1 MPSGLADS
9 ATVDED
15 SSNNIIAVLNNDDI
29 DLDGLESVNT
39 GATSTQ
45 SGTLSVNANNEVV
58 YTPVVQFVGQDTFT
72 YTITDGNGDISSD
85 ITVTIDVIVVLPEPT
100 DDAYVVN
107 QDTSNHIFDVLL
119 NDSFGADGPEGFTI
133 ATMPINGT
141 LLLDDAGTIDPTDD
155 VVVYTPTATYNG
167 PDSFTYTLED
177 SNGDMATAL
186 VTIIVR
192 PIVPVPVDD
201 TATVDKNSNNNMISI
216 LANDD
221 FGGNGP
227 NAQHALSLS
236 LVSDQGAVISIGD
249 NGTPNDFTDDVIFY
263 TPFPDFVGE
272 DIITYLLT
280 DADGDGNTGT
290 LTVTVVEGNN
300 GNYIP
305 LAVADIATV
314 FVESQDNVIFVLD
327 NDTSGIDG
335 YIDNGLTMLNGTLT
349 SISLKEGIVNIDNK
363 GTASTLDDEL
373 HYTPKAGFIGEDI
386 LYYTITDATGDGS
399 TATVTITVTALTDTP
414 TAVDDRAV
422 VNQDMSVSI
431 AVLDN
436 DTFGTDGAAVINSLT
451 VTGVS
456 TEAGTTAVV
465 NNQVV
470 YTPAASFVGT
480 DSFVYTITDASGA
493 DTSTATVTVTVNVVV
508 DTPTANDD
516 TATVNQDMSVSI
528 AVLDNDDFGTDG
540 AASSGSLTVTGS
552 SVEAGAII
560 VVNNE
565 VVYTPA
571 AGFVGTDTFVYT
583 ITDGS
588 ADVATGMVTVTV
600 TTVTSLPVPTAEFD
614 FVSVN
619 TGSSQNRIAVLDN
632 DTFGSNGANIN
643 GLTMPNGLTSGISV
657 RGASISIDN
666 NGTDNTLDDVII
678 YSPPV
683 DFIGIDIFDYTITDA
698 TGNAATATVTV
709 TVSIATDIPTAVDDT
724 AVVDQ
729 DISVSVAVLNNDSF
743 GTDGAANTGSLTV
756 TGVTVQAG
764 STSVENNEV
773 VYTPAASFTG
783 VDSFT
788 YTITDTSGDTSTA
801 TVTVTVNVVV
811 TTNGTPTANND
822 VATVAQDS
830 ADNVISILLD
840 TGAGADSFGTDGPN
854 ATHPISLSGTYTDLG
869 GKLELDG
876 NTVKYTPEAGFSGV
890 DSFNY
895 TITDA
900 SGDADTAT
908 VTITVVATPAVLT
921 STTTTTANVLDNEF
935 LVYPNPSNGYVK
947 STVFSTVDTKATL
960 FIFDVTGKI
969 IYNLPLQINKG
980 ANVFDFNLKVKPG
993 VLFIKITSPE
1003 VNFGTSKIIFK

>member
-1 MPSGLADS
+1 M
-9 ATVDED
+9 
-15 SSNNIIAVLNNDDI
+15 
-29 DLDGLESVNT
+29 
-39 GATSTQ
+39 
-45 SGTLSVNANNEVV
+45 
-58 YTPVVQFVGQDTFT
+58 
-72 YTITDGNGDISSD
+72 
-85 ITVTIDVIVVLPEPT
+85 
-100 DDAYVVN
+100 
-107 QDTSNHIFDVLL
+107 
-119 NDSFGADGPEGFTI
+119 
-133 ATMPINGT
+133 
-141 LLLDDAGTIDPTDD
+141 DDAGTIDPTDD

-908 VTITVVATPAVLT
+908 VTITVVGINGTPIANNDVATVAQDSADNVISILLDTGAGADSFGTDGPNATHPISLSGTYTDLGGKLELDGNTVKYTPEAGFSGVDGFNYTITDASGDADTATVTITVVATPAVLT

>member
-1 MPSGLADS
+1 MYVVTGTSFTDPGATAADNCSATVTVTGTVNTNLAGTYTLTYKAVDGSQNESTTTVSRAVIVNGSPTASDDVATVTEGTQDNIISVMSNDSFGPDGPGNISIATPPTSGTATVSGITILYTPTGYVTSDTLVYSVEDANGDLVFATLNITINRLPSGLADS

-314 FVESQDNVIFVLD
+314 FVESQDNVIFV
-327 NDTSGIDG
+327 
-335 YIDNGLTMLNGTLT
+335 
-349 SISLKEGIVNIDNK
+349 
-363 GTASTLDDEL
+363 
-373 HYTPKAGFIGEDI
+373 
-386 LYYTITDATGDGS
+386 
-399 TATVTITVTALTDTP
+399 
-414 TAVDDRAV
+414 
-422 VNQDMSVSI
+422 
-431 AVLDN
+431 
-436 DTFGTDGAAVINSLT
+436 
-451 VTGVS
+451 
-456 TEAGTTAVV
+456 
-465 NNQVV
+465 
-470 YTPAASFVGT
+470 
-480 DSFVYTITDASGA
+480 
-493 DTSTATVTVTVNVVV
+493 
-508 DTPTANDD
+508 
-516 TATVNQDMSVSI
+516 
-528 AVLDNDDFGTDG
+528 
-540 AASSGSLTVTGS
+540 
-552 SVEAGAII
+552 
-560 VVNNE
+560 
-565 VVYTPA
+565 
-571 AGFVGTDTFVYT
+571 
-583 ITDGS
+583 
-588 ADVATGMVTVTV
+588 
-600 TTVTSLPVPTAEFD
+600 
-614 FVSVN
+614 
-619 TGSSQNRIAVLDN
+619 
-632 DTFGSNGANIN
+632 
-643 GLTMPNGLTSGISV
+643 
-657 RGASISIDN
+657 
-666 NGTDNTLDDVII
+666 
-678 YSPPV
+678 
-683 DFIGIDIFDYTITDA
+683 
-698 TGNAATATVTV
+698 
-709 TVSIATDIPTAVDDT
+709 
-724 AVVDQ
+724 
-729 DISVSVAVLNNDSF
+729 
-743 GTDGAANTGSLTV
+743 
-756 TGVTVQAG
+756 
-764 STSVENNEV
+764 
-773 VYTPAASFTG
+773 
-783 VDSFT
+783 
-788 YTITDTSGDTSTA
+788 
-801 TVTVTVNVVV
+801 
-811 TTNGTPTANND
+811 
-822 VATVAQDS
+822 
-830 ADNVISILLD
+830 
-840 TGAGADSFGTDGPN
+840 
-854 ATHPISLSGTYTDLG
+854 
-869 GKLELDG
+869 
-876 NTVKYTPEAGFSGV
+876 
-890 DSFNY
+890 
-895 TITDA
+895 
-900 SGDADTAT
+900 
-908 VTITVVATPAVLT
+908 
-921 STTTTTANVLDNEF
+921 
-935 LVYPNPSNGYVK
+935 
-947 STVFSTVDTKATL
+947 
-960 FIFDVTGKI
+960 
-969 IYNLPLQINKG
+969 
-980 ANVFDFNLKVKPG
+980 
-993 VLFIKITSPE
+993 
-1003 VNFGTSKIIFK
+1003 